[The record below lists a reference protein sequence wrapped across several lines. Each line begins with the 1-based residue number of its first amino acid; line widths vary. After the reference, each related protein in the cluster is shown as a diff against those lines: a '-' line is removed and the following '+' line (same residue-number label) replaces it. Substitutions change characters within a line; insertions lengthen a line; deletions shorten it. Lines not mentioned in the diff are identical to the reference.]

1 MLIIVS
7 ILGNA
12 NERNNIYKGLSCT
25 QEVWI
30 LQKYLDMTLD
40 PTSPIRKQDG
50 SSVISRIARNP
61 LGKYMTWNWLRNQWT
76 DVSGYF
82 DTAISSAVGRIIQ
95 YVTRDFNTEF
105 ELGELQAFYEEH
117 KNELGTAKRT
127 TLNSIELV
135 KANVQWMKKYYKD
148 ILDWLKENVDYDF
161 TK

>member
-1 MLIIVS
+1 MLS
-7 ILGNA
+7 GNA

-25 QEVWI
+25 REVWI

-105 ELGELQAFYEEH
+105 ELRELQAFYEEH

-135 KANVQWMKKYYKD
+135 KANVQWMKKYYND
-148 ILDWLKENVDYDF
+148 ILDWLKENVVDDF
-161 TK
+161 EK